1 MQIKHLKEFYNVDTI
16 SQDKGWK
23 RVHEA
28 IGELTEDLCIDF
40 TDINIIEPWQCTEFK
55 HLIKEP
61 HLYMKFVNNEE
72 VVNRIKMMC
81 IIDGLDENRIEN
93 ITIELPKEK
102 TAEEKKA
109 EKYGM
114 QLIPYFDISTDGVA
128 TLELEKRYDQIQS
141 TNTMSYIDYAIK
153 ELHKTQDINEFILKF
168 GDLKTLPNVLQVVAD
183 MMVEY
188 EGMGMHLLIDSND
201 KEVLDSMGLFIY
213 NSTNKD
219 YSTEERKAMIHD
231 NLKDMT
237 PGILVKYKKSK
248 AVDEFGR
255 EGKGEIVSSRI
266 ALFKGIV
273 HDTKSGEVC
282 ASIQTFNNN
291 YFYTKQHWAVEHDNE
306 EPTSLHSEELL
317 IPLSQLG
324 IGNVFLGSKYHF
336 LLPIQQDASES
347 KTVIIDIDEDEHNI
361 KQVCTIP
368 ERIEHVF
375 DSWGIQFNREELHK
389 SIDATKRLL
398 ESTAVKENSN
408 FEGIKLHNGN
418 KTMSNAI

>member
-291 YFYTKQHWAVEHDNE
+291 YFAWFDVYGLRKSVAYQVAVSGLFDAFVFAQSLNLLCKQ
-306 EPTSLHSEELL
+306 
-317 IPLSQLG
+317 
-324 IGNVFLGSKYHF
+324 
-336 LLPIQQDASES
+336 LPIKGVGVVEVYLLA
-347 KTVIIDIDEDEHNI
+347 
-361 KQVCTIP
+361 
-368 ERIEHVF
+368 F
-375 DSWGIQFNREELHK
+375 LHAK
-389 SIDATKRLL
+389 
-398 ESTAVKENSN
+398 
-408 FEGIKLHNGN
+408 
-418 KTMSNAI
+418 M